1 MAPDLIPIWA
11 VLILT
16 VGLVFLFLEIGAR
29 IGLARVAKGTKADVS
44 SAMVGAT
51 MGLLA
56 FLMAFTFN
64 AAAGR
69 HEARRTLVMDEANAI
84 ERLWLRTDF
93 LVEPYRSTARD
104 LIKQYVDLRVR
115 ATSGDID
122 VADALRQSSAIQERL
137 WAQAVEIGSQKD
149 AIAISMNLY
158 VQALNEVFD
167 LQVKRV
173 TVGLRSRVA
182 RSIWVA
188 LALLL
193 AAGMIM
199 VGVQVGQSG
208 SRNRAIEIALAV
220 SFSIVFFT
228 IVDLDRPLEGLID
241 VSQQATIDLQQR
253 ILAR

>member
-1 MAPDLIPIWA
+1 MR
-11 VLILT
+11 VR
-16 VGLVFLFLEIGAR
+16 VGKARLE
-29 IGLARVAKGTKADVS
+29 KGTKAEVS
-44 SAMVGAT
+44 GPMVGAT

-93 LVEPYRSTARD
+93 LSEPYRATARD
-104 LIKQYVDLRVR
+104 LIRQYVDLRVR
-115 ATSGDID
+115 ATSGQIA
-122 VADALRQSSAIQERL
+122 VSDALRQSSAVQDRL
-137 WAQAVEIGSQKD
+137 WAQAVEIASQKD

-182 RSIWVA
+182 PSIWVS
-188 LALLL
+188 LALLM
-193 AAGMIM
+193 AGGMIM

-241 VSQQATIDLQQR
+241 VSQQATIDLQQK
-253 ILAR
+253 INAR